1 MSDAPPI
8 RDCQSVHG
16 GIAAVPPIFARAA
29 VLYSG
34 SPAACHTAHCSLH
47 DQQEAVGV
55 AAAAD
60 SRLQRCIPTSV
71 SKVVPAPERCCVL
84 AARHADALL
93 LPCDGVRAWAGPGS
107 RMLIMLITETGT
119 GHCRFARLRFCLA
132 VAVRETAS
140 GQRLRE
146 ADPCFHRTVDSK
158 VDLDAGGRANQLQIH
173 SIPIYI
179 IVTPWLC
186 DQ

>member
-16 GIAAVPPIFARAA
+16 GIAAEPPIFESCSTH
-29 VLYSG
+29 YSG

-71 SKVVPAPERCCVL
+71 SPRWCLHQKTVL

-107 RMLIMLITETGT
+107 RMLTMLITETGT